1 MTESSPTRFWSR
13 RAALA
18 GLAASVAAPATF
30 AQTAGSRPIRI
41 IVGFAPGS
49 ANDLIARELARYMAE
64 PLGQPVIVENRP
76 GAGGSLGT
84 DLVAKSRAGRP
95 DHRPGHQLA
104 DW

>member
-49 ANDLIARELARYMAE
+49 AT
-64 PLGQPVIVENRP
+64 V
-76 GAGGSLGT
+76 
-84 DLVAKSRAGRP
+84 
-95 DHRPGHQLA
+95 
-104 DW
+104 